1 MGSGLLA
8 LFLMLLG
15 MAFVPHLHQ
24 MAHPDAEDADHSC
37 AVTVILSGGN
47 EATSSIPVCAAFI
60 PALISFSRDF
70 PTVRPESFFLS
81 CHVPDHAPPALS

>member
-24 MAHPDAEDADHSC
+24 MVHSDAEDADHSC
-37 AVTVILSGGN
+37 AVTVILAGGN
-47 EATSSIPVCAAFI
+47 EPPPSPRIFAVFV
-60 PALISFSRDF
+60 PALIFHLQDS
-70 PTVRPESFFLS
+70 VAARPESFFLS
-81 CHVPDHAPPALS
+81 CHVPDHAPPAHS